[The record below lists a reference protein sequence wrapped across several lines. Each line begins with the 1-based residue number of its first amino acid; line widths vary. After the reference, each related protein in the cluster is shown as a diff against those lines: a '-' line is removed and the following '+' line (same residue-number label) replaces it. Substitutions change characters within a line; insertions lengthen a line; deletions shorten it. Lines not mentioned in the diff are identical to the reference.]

1 MTSTSTSNKQPSD
14 RLLFLRLKT
23 KDQAAFMR
31 AYEAHRAGIYRFIYF
46 RVNSEAEAQDLTS
59 TVFLKV
65 WSVVQAGKL
74 KDYRSLKGLLYTVA
88 RHTVIDYYR
97 QSGESEVSLDD
108 ETAPIEVIDD
118 RLDMQALME
127 QDGDLKLIYSAL
139 DQLKPE
145 YREVI
150 MLHFVS
156 ELSVKEIAEVIDK
169 KPGNVRVI
177 LHRGLEALRK
187 LTQDEGEEEGETEKL
202 SKESNN

>member
-1 MTSTSTSNKQPSD
+1 M
-14 RLLFLRLKT
+14 
-23 KDQAAFMR
+23 
-31 AYEAHRAGIYRFIYF
+31 
-46 RVNSEAEAQDLTS
+46 
-59 TVFLKV
+59 

-97 QSGESEVSLDD
+97 QGQESEVSLDD
-108 ETAPIEVIDD
+108 ETAQIEVIDD

-187 LTQDEGEEEGETEKL
+187 LTQDEGEAEGKTEKL

>member
-1 MTSTSTSNKQPSD
+1 MMSTLTSHKQPSD
-14 RLLFLRLKT
+14 RLLFLRLKN

-31 AYEAHRAGIYRFIYF
+31 AYEAYRAGIYRFIYF

-59 TVFLKV
+59 SVFLKV

-74 KDYRSLKGLLYTVA
+74 KDYRSLRSLLYTVA

-97 QSGESEVSLDD
+97 EGSGGNVSLDD
-108 ETAPIEVIDD
+108 ETAEIEVVDN
-118 RLDMQALME
+118 RLDIQALME
-127 QDGDLKLIYSAL
+127 QDSDLKLIYEAL

-187 LTQDEGEEEGETEKL
+187 LTKEEEEIKQEDTITI
-202 SKESNN
+202 